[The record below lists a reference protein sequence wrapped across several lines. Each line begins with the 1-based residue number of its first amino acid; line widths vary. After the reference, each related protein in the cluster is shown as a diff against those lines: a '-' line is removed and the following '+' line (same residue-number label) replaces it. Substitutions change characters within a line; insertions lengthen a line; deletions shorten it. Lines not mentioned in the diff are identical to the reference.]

1 MHQAPTT
8 LQVDGPELRKR
19 RKAAGLEIDDLARS
33 AGISRRYL
41 SHLET
46 GSRTRMR
53 PARHKHLFDALEAA
67 ERAQTPPVRGEED
80 KE

>member
-19 RKAAGLEIDDLARS
+19 RMAAGVEIDDLARS
-33 AGISRRYL
+33 AGISRSHL

-53 PARHKHLFDALEAA
+53 VTTHKRLFDALEAA
-67 ERAQTPPVRGEED
+67 ERAQASPCGGEGE

>member
-1 MHQAPTT
+1 MHQPPTT
-8 LQVDGPELRKR
+8 IPVDGPELRR
-19 RKAAGLEIDDLARS
+19 RRMAAGLEIDDLAT
-33 AGISRRYL
+33 AACISRSYL

-53 PARHKHLFDALEAA
+53 PARYKRLFNALEAA
-67 ERAQTPPVRGEED
+67 EQGRITPTGGYHD

>member
-8 LQVDGPELRKR
+8 LPVDGSELRRR
-19 RKAAGLEIDDLARS
+19 RKDAGLEIDDLATA

-53 PARHKHLFDALEAA
+53 PTRHKRLFDALAAA
-67 ERAQTPPVRGEED
+67 EQSRTTPTRGDQD

>member
-8 LQVDGPELRKR
+8 LQVDGAELRKR
-19 RKAAGLEIDDLARS
+19 RMDAGLEIDDLAKA
-33 AGISRRYL
+33 AGISRSYL

-53 PARHKHLFDALEAA
+53 PTRHKRLFAALAAA
-67 ERAQTPPVRGEED
+67 ERAQPD

>member
-1 MHQAPTT
+1 MHQPQTT
-8 LQVDGPELRKR
+8 LPVDGPELRKR
-19 RKAAGLEIDDLARS
+19 RMAAGLEIDDLAGAAR
-33 AGISRRYL
+33 ISRSYL

-53 PARHKHLFDALEAA
+53 PARYKRLFDALEAA
-67 ERAQTPPVRGEED
+67 EQAQHSPARGEKD

>member
-1 MHQAPTT
+1 MHQPPTT
-8 LQVDGPELRKR
+8 LPVDGPELRKR
-19 RKAAGLEIDDLARS
+19 RMAAGLEIDDLATAAR
-33 AGISRRYL
+33 ISRSYL

-53 PARHKHLFDALEAA
+53 PTRYKRLFDALEAA
-67 ERAQTPPVRGEED
+67 ERAQPSPVRGEKD

>member
-8 LQVDGPELRKR
+8 LQVDGAELRER
-19 RKAAGLEIDDLARS
+19 RKAAGLEIDDLANA
-33 AGISRRYL
+33 AGISRSYL

-53 PARHKHLFDALEAA
+53 PARHKRLFDALTAA
-67 ERAQTPPVRGEED
+67 ERAQPD

>member
-19 RKAAGLEIDDLARS
+19 RMAAGLEIDDLARS
-33 AGISRRYL
+33 ADISRSYL

-53 PARHKHLFDALEAA
+53 PARYKRLFDALEAA
-67 ERAQTPPVRGEED
+67 ERAQPSPARGEED